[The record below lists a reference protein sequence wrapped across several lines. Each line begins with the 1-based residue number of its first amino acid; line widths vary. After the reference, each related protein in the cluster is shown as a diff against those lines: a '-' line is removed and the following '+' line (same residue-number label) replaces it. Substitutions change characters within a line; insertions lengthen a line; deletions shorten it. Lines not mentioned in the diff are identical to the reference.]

1 MTVVW
6 LAAFVV
12 FLAAEALTVSL
23 TSIWFAGGA
32 LTALAVQVLGAG
44 IRLQLA
50 VFVAVSF
57 LLFFLVRP
65 AASRYVKEKKTP
77 TNVDGLIG
85 RRAVVKETVD
95 AGSGSAVLAG
105 ETWLAR
111 AYREGESLLPGS
123 TVIAREVSGAELW
136 WRRSP
141 RTEKAGKTRYKY
153 DRR

>member
-111 AYREGESLLPGS
+111 AYREGESFLPGS
-123 TVIAREVSGAELW
+123 TVIVREVSGAKLLVAAE
-136 WRRSP
+136 P
-141 RTEKAGKTRYKY
+141 Q
-153 DRR
+153 D

>member
-23 TSIWFAGGA
+23 TSVWFAGGA
-32 LTALAVQVLGAG
+32 LAALAVQVLGAG

-65 AASRYVKEKKTP
+65 FVQEKKTP

-85 RRAVVKETVD
+85 RSAVVKETVD
-95 AGSGSAVLAG
+95 AQAGTAVLAG

-111 AYREGESLLPGS
+111 PFEAGKSFSPGT
-123 TVIAREVSGAELW
+123 TVIVKGISGAKLLVAAEE
-136 WRRSP
+136 S
-141 RTEKAGKTRYKY
+141 K
-153 DRR
+153 

>member
-32 LTALAVQVLGAG
+32 LAALIVQVLGAG
-44 IRLQLA
+44 IRPQLA

-65 AASRYVKEKKTP
+65 FASRYVQERKTP

-85 RRAVVKETVD
+85 RSAVVKETVD
-95 AGSGSAVLAG
+95 AQAGSAVLAG

-111 AYREGESLLPGS
+111 SFEAGKSFPPGT
-123 TVIAREVSGAELW
+123 TVIVKGISGAKLLVAAEE
-136 WRRSP
+136 R
-141 RTEKAGKTRYKY
+141 K
-153 DRR
+153 

>member
-23 TSIWFAGGA
+23 TSVWFAGGA
-32 LTALAVQVLGAG
+32 LAALAVQVLGAG

-65 AASRYVKEKKTP
+65 FASLYVQEKKTP

-85 RRAVVKETVD
+85 RSAVVKETVD
-95 AGSGSAVLAG
+95 AQAGTAVLA
-105 ETWLAR
+105 
-111 AYREGESLLPGS
+111 
-123 TVIAREVSGAELW
+123 
-136 WRRSP
+136 
-141 RTEKAGKTRYKY
+141 
-153 DRR
+153 

>member
-23 TSIWFAGGA
+23 TSVWFAGGA
-32 LTALAVQVLGAG
+32 LAALAVQVLGAG

-65 AASRYVKEKKTP
+65 FASRYVQEKKTP

-85 RRAVVKETVD
+85 RSAVVKETVD
-95 AGSGSAVLAG
+95 AQAGTAVLAG

-111 AYREGESLLPGS
+111 PFEAGKKLFRREP
-123 TVIAREVSGAELW
+123 TVIVKGISGAKLLVAAEE
-136 WRRSP
+136 S
-141 RTEKAGKTRYKY
+141 K
-153 DRR
+153 